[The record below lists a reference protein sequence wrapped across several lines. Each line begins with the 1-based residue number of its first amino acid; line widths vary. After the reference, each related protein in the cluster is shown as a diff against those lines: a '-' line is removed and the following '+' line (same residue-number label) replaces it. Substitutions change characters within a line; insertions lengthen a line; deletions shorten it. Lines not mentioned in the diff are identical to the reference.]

1 MWWRRGAPEVA
12 TARVIGPVLG
22 VLYLLGGLAVL
33 AVVVLPSGPGGHS
46 PVLAVIAPLAMVSG
60 AVLIRWG
67 HRLRRALFHVLV
79 VLGTGLI
86 TAVVAAAHGLD
97 TAVGLAGIYAFV
109 AVAAFFLF
117 ARWLALVYLLTAI
130 TACVTVLCWRGV
142 PLGPV
147 VALAVVIA
155 TIGFIVARLVQRASS
170 ASLDGLTGLANR
182 RGFDD
187 ALDEAMLGTAR
198 SGVQFSVAL
207 IDVDHFKAVNDQ
219 QGHAAGDELLRTVAR
234 EWVPRLP
241 RGAMLAR
248 HGGDEFALLLP
259 SCPGPAA
266 RRVVEELRLA
276 CAQAP
281 VSAGVAQHAPG
292 ESASQLMRRADTA
305 LYRAKAAGR
314 GRSVLYGDGPGD
326 GPAPGGTGR
335 RLNRG

>member
-1 MWWRRGAPEVA
+1 MTGLSGAALASAAVA
-12 TARVIGPVLG
+12 FRWGARWPRNAFH
-22 VLYLLGGLAVL
+22 LAVGS
-33 AVVVLPSGPGGHS
+33 A
-46 PVLAVIAPLAMVSG
+46 
-60 AVLIRWG
+60 
-67 HRLRRALFHVLV
+67 
-79 VLGTGLI
+79 TGLI
-86 TAVVAAAHGLD
+86 ATAVVISPDPVTAAICAALMSFIAVDAFFFFNLVVAYGYM
-97 TAVGLAGIYAFV
+97 AVGVGGV
-109 AVAAFFLF
+109 T
-117 ARWLALVYLLTAI
+117 LALHLQ
-130 TACVTVLCWRGV
+130 GEV
-142 PLGPV
+142 PLAQALALDAII
-147 VALAVVIA
+147 VALGIVVR
-155 TIGFIVARLVQRASS
+155 GLVLRASS
-170 ASLDGLTGLANR
+170 ASRDPLTGLANR